1 MDRWKRAHP
10 QNVEL
15 HNPLGDDLPTVQSGD
30 ILHAL
35 QSVKPGEMTQ
45 EVATQ
50 IIGNRS
56 WVYLRCEHCM
66 QEQDKVIRFGASL
79 FNTKSICRRCLHD
92 AMEAMDNGSK

>member
-10 QNVEL
+10 HNVEL
-15 HNPLGDDLPTVQSGD
+15 HHPQGDEFPKVWSGH
-30 ILHAL
+30 ILQAL
-35 QSVKPGEMTQ
+35 ESVKPGEMTQ

-66 QEQDKVIRFGASL
+66 EEQDKVVRFGTTL
-79 FNTKSICRRCLHD
+79 FNTKTICRRCLHD
-92 AMEAMDNGSK
+92 AMEALNA